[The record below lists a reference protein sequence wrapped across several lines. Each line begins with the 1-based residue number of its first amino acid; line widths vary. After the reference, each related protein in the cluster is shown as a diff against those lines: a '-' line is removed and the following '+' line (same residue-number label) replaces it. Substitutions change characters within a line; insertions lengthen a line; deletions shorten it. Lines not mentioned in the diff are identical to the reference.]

1 MMQQISIYLTSI
13 ILGIMLFFSFV
24 VAPVTFT
31 ALNEENARKFIRK
44 IFPYYYIVN
53 LAISVLVLILFII
66 LKIFSLD
73 FYLILSV
80 TVLDEENS
88 RKFIRKI
95 FPYYYNVNLVIS
107 FLVLIFF
114 VIQKT
119 FSLNFYLILTVAIL
133 FVLSNYILMPLI
145 NKYKDE
151 NQDKKFK
158 YSHFISVVINFIQ
171 MILLV
176 IILI

>member
-1 MMQQISIYLTSI
+1 MISQISTYMVSMV
-13 ILGIMLFFSFV
+13 LGIMLFFSFV
-24 VAPVTFT
+24 VAPVTF
-31 ALNEENARKFIRK
+31 
-44 IFPYYYIVN
+44 
-53 LAISVLVLILFII
+53 
-66 LKIFSLD
+66 
-73 FYLILSV
+73 

-95 FPYYYNVNLVIS
+95 FPYYYTANLLIS

-114 VIQKT
+114 VIQRT
-119 FSLNFYLILTVAIL
+119 FSLNFYLLLTVAIL
-133 FVLSNYILMPLI
+133 FALSNYILMPLI

-158 YSHFISVVINFIQ
+158 YSHFISVMINFIQ
-171 MILLV
+171 MIFLV

>member
-1 MMQQISIYLTSI
+1 MLSQLSSYLTSI
-13 ILGIMLFFSFV
+13 IFGVMLFFSFV
-24 VAPVTFT
+24 VAPITF
-31 ALNEENARKFIRK
+31 
-44 IFPYYYIVN
+44 
-53 LAISVLVLILFII
+53 
-66 LKIFSLD
+66 
-73 FYLILSV
+73 

-133 FVLSNYILMPLI
+133 FALSNYVLMPLI

-158 YSHFISVVINFIQ
+158 YSHFISVIINFIQ
-171 MILLV
+171 MIFLV